1 MFVYPRPTYLTGNFS
16 SMMPEEIIDLLK
28 QEMLLKSI
36 CQKVIYRKVIEKAAA
51 ERGIAVT
58 PEEVQTEAEN
68 IRHKKRL
75 EKASDTLVW
84 LEEQMV
90 TVDEWEQGIASR
102 LLAKKL
108 AAHLFDKEVAKYF
121 AQTRFDFDRVILYQ
135 IVVPY
140 KQLAQEIFYQIE
152 EEEISFYEA
161 AHLYDIDEE
170 RRFRCGYEG
179 KLPRWSLKPEV
190 AASVF
195 GASVRKVFGPLQTDL
210 GYHLFLVKDF
220 IHAEL
225 TPEKR
230 QEIINKL
237 FKEWL
242 ESESNYLLYNQQQ
255 N

>member
-1 MFVYPRPTYLTGNFS
+1 MFTYPRSTELTDNFS
-16 SMMPEEIIDLLK
+16 SMLPEEIIDLLK

-36 CQKVIYRKVIEKAAA
+36 YQKVVYRKVIEQAAA
-51 ERGIAVT
+51 ERGIRVT
-58 PEEVQTEAEN
+58 PEEVQTEAQS

-75 EKASDTLVW
+75 EKASDTLAW
-84 LEEQMV
+84 LEDQMI
-90 TVDEWEQGIASR
+90 TADEWEQGIANQ

-121 AQTRFDFDRVILYQ
+121 AQTRLDYDRALLYQ

-140 KQLAQEIFYQIE
+140 EQLAQEIFYQIE

-170 RRFRCGYEG
+170 RRYRCGYEG
-179 KLPRWSLKPEV
+179 KVPRWSLKPEV
-190 AASVF
+190 GAAIF
-195 GASVRKVFGPLQTDL
+195 GASLRKVFGPLKTDL
-210 GYHLFLVKDF
+210 GYHLFLIQDF
-220 IHAEL
+220 IQAEL
-225 TPEKR
+225 TPERR

-242 ESESNYLLYNQQQ
+242 QSESNYLLYNQQ
-255 N
+255 